1 MATHS
6 AATRAT
12 SRAKLARALGARHAR
27 DNCEEHTMAD
37 TNTFEQS
44 AKNPVE
50 SVSDMARAAASAVR
64 ERADQLPGGQKVQ
77 QFAQSAAERLSTT
90 ADYVR
95 SHDAK
100 RMLADVER
108 VVKNNPGSS
117 LVVAAALGFVIGRTF
132 TRN

>member
-1 MATHS
+1 
-6 AATRAT
+6 
-12 SRAKLARALGARHAR
+12 
-27 DNCEEHTMAD
+27 MAD
-37 TNTFEQS
+37 TSPFEQS
-44 AKNPVE
+44 VKNPVE

-100 RMLADVER
+100 RMLADAER

-132 TRN
+132 TRS